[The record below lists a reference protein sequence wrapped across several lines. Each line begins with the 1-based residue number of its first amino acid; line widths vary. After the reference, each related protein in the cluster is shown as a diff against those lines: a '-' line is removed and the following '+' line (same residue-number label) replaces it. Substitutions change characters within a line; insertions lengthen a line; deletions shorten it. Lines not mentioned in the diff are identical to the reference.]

1 MLIEVMYLAEAKN
14 NNIDDLIKKI
24 MDNANSGDDSSEYE
38 IEGGID
44 DIFNEYL
51 QSSVEYGIRG
61 GKKVAYFPCDNCK
74 KKQVII
80 EQYNKV
86 CNKQYT
92 PPYVDQDCRDF
103 KIALIV
109 ERIEDEIVD
118 KVFKYLIYRTSIR
131 EIVCAIVDPEWRR
144 QAEDILRTQGY
155 SNFINDVFGKFNKK
169 QIVQMLFDINYFYFD
184 VEYSRNLDE
193 KDAICM
199 LKYYIVLVL
208 RNKIKESFF
217 RIARLIELEL
227 EYKIAVIE
235 GEIRYLIKCILQEIA
250 ITPLPAANYNINY
263 FNKIG
268 SLTELLRIFDGLE
281 GGKHEERSD
290 FRHIRDTVM
299 KYEKVIRTTFD
310 LLNKKIKEYEAL
322 IGQRRFIVGVTGICE
337 RPHVFP
343 TSENGTTPPVVVPPQ
358 PVVILDSKNSADGSQ
373 E

>member
-1 MLIEVMYLAEAKN
+1 
-14 NNIDDLIKKI
+14 
-24 MDNANSGDDSSEYE
+24 
-38 IEGGID
+38 
-44 DIFNEYL
+44 
-51 QSSVEYGIRG
+51 
-61 GKKVAYFPCDNCK
+61 
-74 KKQVII
+74 
-80 EQYNKV
+80 
-86 CNKQYT
+86 
-92 PPYVDQDCRDF
+92 
-103 KIALIV
+103 
-109 ERIEDEIVD
+109 
-118 KVFKYLIYRTSIR
+118 
-131 EIVCAIVDPEWRR
+131 
-144 QAEDILRTQGY
+144 
-155 SNFINDVFGKFNKK
+155 
-169 QIVQMLFDINYFYFD
+169 MLFDINYFYFD
-184 VEYSRNLDE
+184 VEYNRNLDE
-193 KDAICM
+193 KDRICM

-290 FRHIRDTVM
+290 FRHIRDTIM

-310 LLNKKIKEYEAL
+310 LLNKKIKEYETL

-337 RPHVFP
+337 RPNVFP
-343 TSENGTTPPVVVPPQ
+343 TSENGTTHPVVVPPQ